1 MPVMSITQFQL
12 TVSRGPDVGRFFRGT
27 PGEVFRIGRGTETQ
41 TALTDASVSRLQCE
55 LITEGR
61 QVRLIH
67 LSRTVPT
74 FVNGKPIEEQL
85 LVPGD
90 TIQVGETAF
99 EFYFVGESEAKTQA
113 PAKAAV
119 SPEDMRELADRLIGT
134 TLHKYRLKTKLAVG
148 RTGIVYLADHAEESE
163 PLAVKIYWP
172 HVLSS
177 DESRQRFV
185 RAMKTMYPIRH
196 PHIVRIENA
205 GYTNEFCWLAMEYI
219 DGENL
224 QQQMHRLGAAGRL
237 DWQQAYR
244 VGVHIARALVAAEQH
259 QVVHRNIQPKNILV
273 RRQDQSA
280 VLGDL
285 MLAKATETDDD
296 QQITRAGQ
304 LVGDVAYLSPERTGG
319 TVEVD
324 TRSDIYSLG
333 ATLYEL
339 VTGRTPFVSNS
350 LAGLLIAI
358 RTEQLIPAKTYQL
371 SVNDLFAGL
380 IERMLE
386 KDPTRRPQS
395 AEALLREMERIGR
408 MAGVSV

>member
-1 MPVMSITQFQL
+1 MSTTHFQL
-12 TVSRGPDVGRFFRGT
+12 TITRGPDVGRVFRA
-27 PGEVFRIGRGTETQ
+27 EVGPPFRIGRGTETE

-55 LITEGR
+55 ILADHG
-61 QVRLIH
+61 QVRLVQR
-67 LSRTVPT
+67 SRTVPT
-74 FVNGKPIEEQL
+74 LVNGQPIDEQV

-90 TIQVGETAF
+90 AIQVGETVF
-99 EFYFVGESEAKTQA
+99 EFYFVGASEAKTQP
-113 PAKAAV
+113 PATPAV
-119 SPEDMRELADRLIGT
+119 SPTELQALADRWLGT
-134 TLHKYRLKTKLAVG
+134 ALHKYRLRKKLSEG
-148 RTGIVYLADHAEESE
+148 RTGIVYLADHEGETE
-163 PLAVKIYWP
+163 PVAVKIFWP
-172 HVLSS
+172 HVLHTA
-177 DESRQRFV
+177 ESRQRFV

-205 GYTNEFCWLAMEYI
+205 GYTNDFCWLAMEYI

-224 QQQMHRLGAAGRL
+224 QQQMQRLGAAGRL

-285 MLAKATETDDD
+285 MLAKATEAEDE

-304 LVGDVAYLSPERTGG
+304 LIGDVAYLAPERTGG

-324 TRSDIYSLG
+324 ARSDIYSLG

-339 VTGRTPFVSNS
+339 LTGRPPFVADS
-350 LAGLLIAI
+350 LAKLLIAI
-358 RTEQLIPAKTYQL
+358 RTEPLVSAKTYQL

-380 IERMLE
+380 VERMLARN
-386 KDPTRRPQS
+386 PAQRPQS

-408 MAGVSV
+408 MAGVTV